1 MRISLAGCRTFSVAC
16 FGLTLAGPLAARET
30 EEVLVTATR
39 TPQSAQDTLSAF
51 TLITR
56 EQIELLQPRSIEDL
70 LQGTD
75 GLTVANSGGA
85 GKLTSF
91 FVRGTDADQLLV
103 LVDGVRIGSA
113 TAGTAALQNL
123 PVEQVERIELVRG
136 PRSSLYG
143 SEAVGG
149 VITTSRSSSVEMS
162 SRSSH
167 SASIGTSYRLRCA
180 GTRACP

>member
-1 MRISLAGCRTFSVAC
+1 MRNPFAGCCAFVWAC
-16 FGLTLAGPLAARET
+16 SGLALAQPLVARET

-39 TPQSAQDTLSAF
+39 TPQAAQDTLSAF

-70 LQGTD
+70 LQGAD
-75 GLTVANSGGA
+75 GVNIANSGGA

-113 TAGTAALQNL
+113 TA
-123 PVEQVERIELVRG
+123 
-136 PRSSLYG
+136 
-143 SEAVGG
+143 
-149 VITTSRSSSVEMS
+149 
-162 SRSSH
+162 
-167 SASIGTSYRLRCA
+167 
-180 GTRACP
+180 